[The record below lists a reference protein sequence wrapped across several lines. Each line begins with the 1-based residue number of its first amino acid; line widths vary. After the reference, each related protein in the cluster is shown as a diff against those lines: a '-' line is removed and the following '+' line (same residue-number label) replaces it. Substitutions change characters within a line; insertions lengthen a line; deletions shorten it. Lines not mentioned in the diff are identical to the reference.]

1 MANIEKC
8 IPVKNAASEVM
19 TLETLKNINR
29 TIKKFGGHIKLHK
42 DLEDNSNEDEDWTKS
57 KEGEM
62 LLQEDSEN

>member
-1 MANIEKC
+1 MYPCEEYGFRGDYFRDIEEHQQ
-8 IPVKNAASEVM
+8 NH
-19 TLETLKNINR
+19 
-29 TIKKFGGHIKLHK
+29 KKMGQIKLHK

>member
-1 MANIEKC
+1 MANIAKC
-8 IPVKNAASEVM
+8 NPVKNVAWGDDFRDIE
-19 TLETLKNINR
+19 EHQQNN
-29 TIKKFGGHIKLHK
+29 KKKWDKSNCIK

>member
-1 MANIEKC
+1 MANIAKC
-8 IPVKNAASEVM
+8 IPVKNMASEVM

-29 TIKKFGGHIKLHK
+29 TIKNLGQIKLHK

-57 KEGEM
+57 KEM

>member
-1 MANIEKC
+1 MANIAKC
-8 IPVKNAASEVM
+8 IPVNSVASEVM

-29 TIKKFGGHIKLHK
+29 TIKNLGQINLHK

-57 KEGEM
+57 KEM

>member
-8 IPVKNAASEVM
+8 NPVKNVALEVM

-29 TIKKFGGHIKLHK
+29 TIKNLGQIKLHK

>member
-8 IPVKNAASEVM
+8 IPVKNVASEVM
-19 TLETLKNINR
+19 TLETLTNINR
-29 TIKKFGGHIKLHK
+29 TIKNLGQIKLHK

-57 KEGEM
+57 KEM

>member
-1 MANIEKC
+1 MYPCEECGFRGDDFRDIE
-8 IPVKNAASEVM
+8 EHQQ
-19 TLETLKNINR
+19 NR
-29 TIKKFGGHIKLHK
+29 KRFGTNQNYQRLHK